1 MTSPD
6 REQLIIT
13 TLLRCLDRLEGGPAL
28 ETILHAAVNLN
39 LKPPALLSEFEWALR
54 VCESRRWIQGLRTR
68 LGNVKWS
75 LTDAGKAALYELP

>member
-1 MTSPD
+1 MLSPD

-39 LKPPALLSEFEWALR
+39 LKPAALLSEFESALR
-54 VCESRRWIQGLRTR
+54 ACESRRWIAGLRTK

-75 LTDAGKAALYELP
+75 LTDAGKAVLLELP